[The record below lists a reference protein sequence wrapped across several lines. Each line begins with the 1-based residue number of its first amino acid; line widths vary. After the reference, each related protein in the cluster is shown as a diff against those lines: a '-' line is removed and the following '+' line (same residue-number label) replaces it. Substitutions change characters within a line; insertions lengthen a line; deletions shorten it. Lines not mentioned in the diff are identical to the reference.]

1 MRRAARADQHAA
13 HEQLHEVL
21 REPAERGDAADESDA
36 PGEHVLARVQV
47 HQARQGDPDQHV
59 EDNVGGPQEE
69 AKLLVR
75 QVKIA
80 LDVLGHHAEDL
91 RVQKIQRRSENDH
104 GEAVI
109 GHTAG
114 RPPLRLRSG
123 LRPLTDRPGY
133 LRDHWLPLV
142 RTALGKRRT
151 VCVGYN
157 MTCGG
162 LSSALWAAHRRRRQ
176 RGKRAMQNLPG
187 KTAFVT
193 GGASGIGLGI
203 AKALLG
209 AGMNVVIADIRE
221 DHLTAATAELGA
233 AERVLA
239 LKLDVTDRAAYA
251 RAADA
256 AEARFRKIHVLCNNA
271 GVGVVG
277 PTELATFADWD
288 WVLGVNL
295 GGTVNGIV
303 ILLPRIMRHGEGGH
317 IVNTASMSGLVP
329 HPGAT
334 LYGTSKGAVVAMI
347 ECMRGELEPHGIM
360 CSAFSPGAVQSN
372 IAKAGKT
379 RPASLADTGYTETD
393 KRRQQAGNFF
403 HLFRTKE
410 EVGQRVL
417 RGILNDELYIMTHS
431 EFRQGVED
439 RAQAMC
445 AAVPD
450 LPENEEYKRTF
461 SFLFVN
467 PIHAAE
473 TARQRSR
480 KYKT

>member
-1 MRRAARADQHAA
+1 
-13 HEQLHEVL
+13 
-21 REPAERGDAADESDA
+21 
-36 PGEHVLARVQV
+36 
-47 HQARQGDPDQHV
+47 
-59 EDNVGGPQEE
+59 
-69 AKLLVR
+69 
-75 QVKIA
+75 
-80 LDVLGHHAEDL
+80 
-91 RVQKIQRRSENDH
+91 
-104 GEAVI
+104 
-109 GHTAG
+109 
-114 RPPLRLRSG
+114 
-123 LRPLTDRPGY
+123 
-133 LRDHWLPLV
+133 
-142 RTALGKRRT
+142 
-151 VCVGYN
+151 
-157 MTCGG
+157 
-162 LSSALWAAHRRRRQ
+162 
-176 RGKRAMQNLPG
+176 MQNLPG

-209 AGMNVVIADIRE
+209 AGMNVVIADIRA
-221 DHLTAATAELGA
+221 DHLAAATAELGA

-271 GVGVVG
+271 GVAVVG
-277 PTELATFADWD
+277 PSELATFADWD

-334 LYGTSKGAVVAMI
+334 LYGTSKGAVVHMI
-347 ECMRGELEPHGIM
+347 ECMRAELEPHGII
-360 CSAFSPGAVQSN
+360 CSAFCPGAVQSN
-372 IAKAGKT
+372 IAEAGKT
-379 RPASLADTGYTETD
+379 RPAALADTGYAETD
-393 KRRQQAGNFF
+393 KRRQQGGNFF
-403 HLFRTKE
+403 HLYRTKE

-417 RGILNDELYIMTHS
+417 QGILNDELYIMTHS

-439 RAQAMC
+439 RARALC

-450 LPENEEYKRTF
+450 LPENEEYKRAF
-461 SFLFVN
+461 SFLFRN

-473 TARQRSR
+473 TARRQ
-480 KYKT
+480 KGKT